1 MGEQMIATIA
11 SREADA
17 QMIARALQEYT
28 GEIVQLPSFTEV
40 KPKKRTSWIDPEA
53 KLLRRKVKKDQRS
66 VMTEEKLANIRAAQR
81 KSVELRTDPNATPS
95 MAEMARRYGMHK
107 SLVWLRVKKQGMT
120 LEQAVT
126 TPVNDKKQ
134 RFRR

>member
-1 MGEQMIATIA
+1 MIATIA

-40 KPKKRTSWIDPEA
+40 KPKKRTSWIDPDSR
-53 KLLRRKVKKDQRS
+53 LLRRKVKKDQRS

-95 MAEMARRYGMHK
+95 MAEMARRYGLHK
-107 SLVWLRVKKQGMT
+107 SLVWHRVKQQGMT

-126 TPVNDKKQ
+126 TPVNERKQ

>member
-1 MGEQMIATIA
+1 MGEHMIATIP

-17 QMIARALQEYT
+17 QMIAEALRNYC
-28 GEIVQLPSFTEV
+28 GPIVEIPGFTAPP
-40 KPKKRTSWIDPEA
+40 PKRRSDWIDPET

-81 KSVELRTDPNATPS
+81 KSVALRTDPNAEPS
-95 MAEMARRYGMHK
+95 MAEMARRYGLHK
-107 SLVWLRVKKQGMT
+107 SLVWRRVKQQGMT

-126 TPVNDKKQ
+126 TPVNERNQ